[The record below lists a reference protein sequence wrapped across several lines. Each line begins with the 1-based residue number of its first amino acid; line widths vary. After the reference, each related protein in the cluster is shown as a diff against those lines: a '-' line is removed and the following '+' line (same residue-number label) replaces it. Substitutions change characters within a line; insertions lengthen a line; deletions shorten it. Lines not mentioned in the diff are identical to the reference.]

1 MESEEWINAKIQKLE
16 RELDK
21 LTRYL
26 RHRSRFTEEL
36 LLATYKIIDH
46 KKKRLQELQRDL
58 ITINLNKHN

>member
-16 RELDK
+16 RELDQ

-26 RHRSRFTEEL
+26 RHKSRFTDET

-46 KKKRLQELQRDL
+46 KKKRIHELQNDL
-58 ITINLNKHN
+58 IIINLNKK